1 MNIESLLRKNN
12 LRITKPRLV
21 LGSLVFSKHPTHWTA
36 ETLFDVSNATGN
48 CFSLATVYNTLNQ
61 FADKGILRRIQLQ
74 GNLCYYDTNLE
85 PHHHIYH
92 TVRRESEDV
101 PTDSIVT
108 SLPFVTL
115 HQKTPPDIIIHA
127 HTSRAS
133 LMFIVDH
140 RCR

>member
-21 LGSLVFSKHPTHWTA
+21 LGSLVFSEHPTHWTA
-36 ETLFDVSNATGN
+36 ETLFDVSNSSGN
-48 CFSLATVYNTLNQ
+48 SFSLATVYNTLNQ

-92 TVRRESEDV
+92 TVRKELEDV

-108 SLPFVTL
+108 SLPFVTS
-115 HQKTPPDIIIHA
+115 KSEDTPSFDIIIHA
-127 HTSRAS
+127 H
-133 LMFIVDH
+133 D
-140 RCR
+140 

>member
-36 ETLFDVSNATGN
+36 ETLFDVSNSTGN
-48 CFSLATVYNTLNQ
+48 SFSLATVYNTLNQ

-92 TVRRESEDV
+92 TLRKELEDV

-108 SLPFVTL
+108 SLPFVTS
-115 HQKTPPDIIIHA
+115 KSEDTPSFDIIIHA
-127 HTSRAS
+127 H
-133 LMFIVDH
+133 D
-140 RCR
+140 